1 MANLKRVYDCDTI
14 VEMIEFIATRLDIDP
29 KFITIDDNN
38 NIYIGRVRCKQL
50 KLERSTHR
58 VQGVEG
64 IPWIILYQKS

>member
-14 VEMIEFIATRLDIDP
+14 VEIIEFIAARLDIDQ
-29 KFITIDDNN
+29 KLIKIDEDD

-50 KLERSTHR
+50 KLERSTHS
-58 VQGVEG
+58 VNGVRG